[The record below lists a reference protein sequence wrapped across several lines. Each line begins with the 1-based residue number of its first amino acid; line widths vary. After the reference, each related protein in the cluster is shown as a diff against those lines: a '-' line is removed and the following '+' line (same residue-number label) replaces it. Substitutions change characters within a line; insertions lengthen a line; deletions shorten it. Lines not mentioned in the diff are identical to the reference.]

1 MNTGLGP
8 GCRYASSGAGG
19 NLAIVAQPELAQL
32 DSRPSQPSQPQA
44 QPPEGGPV
52 STRGPRPGGRRPT
65 PSVSSEDTRAA
76 FERSLARE
84 ILVAERLRAT
94 LLAVLPTAAMLA
106 FLSVSAAYPEAITT
120 LMHGKFDRT
129 PVGLFLCAVAGF
141 EFHVLYATERML
153 RSGVRPSAA
162 RRYGYAFVE
171 TSLPTLV
178 IVYYATILGP
188 VQALLMPS
196 AFVYFL
202 FIVLSTLRLDFFLCA
217 FTGLVAA
224 CEYAGLALFW
234 GSADTTVAEPVL
246 TSLPQHLAK
255 ACILFVAGIASG
267 FVASRVRSSFSRAI
281 ASLEERARILGVFGQ
296 HVSPEVAQRLVAS
309 EAESR
314 SEQREVCVMFL
325 DIRGFTAFAEK
336 RSAEEVVAYLNTIF
350 DETVD
355 AVAMHKGIVNKFL
368 GDGFMAVFGVGDES
382 AGACE
387 NAIAAGLE
395 ALARVQELVASGR
408 IPPTRIG
415 LGLHAGPA
423 VLGNI
428 GSAQRK
434 EYTVIGDVVNVASRV
449 ETLNKDLGS
458 QMLVTEEVWRGAR
471 RKDEPPMPRE
481 PLRVRGRE
489 NPVRIF
495 QLA

>member
-1 MNTGLGP
+1 M
-8 GCRYASSGAGG
+8 A
-19 NLAIVAQPELAQL
+19 NLDAARAVDQP
-32 DSRPSQPSQPQA
+32 
-44 QPPEGGPV
+44 
-52 STRGPRPGGRRPT
+52 
-65 PSVSSEDTRAA
+65 RAV
-76 FERSLARE
+76 FEHRLARE

-94 LLAVLPTAAMLA
+94 LLAVLPTVAMLA
-106 FLSVSAAYPEAITT
+106 FLSVSSAYPDAVTT
-120 LMHGKFDRT
+120 LLHGKFDRA

-153 RSGVRPSAA
+153 RTDVWPSAA
-162 RRYGYAFVE
+162 RRYAYAFVE

-224 CEYAGLALFW
+224 AEYAGLALFW

-255 ACILFVAGIASG
+255 ACILLVAGIASG
-267 FVASRVRSSFSRAI
+267 FVAARVRGSFSRAI
-281 ASLEERARILGVFGQ
+281 ESVEERARILGVFGQ
-296 HVSPEVAQRLVAS
+296 HVSPEVAQRLVATESDAGS
-309 EAESR
+309 ELR
-314 SEQREVCVMFL
+314 DVCVMFL

-336 RSAEEVVAYLNTIF
+336 RSAAEVVAYLNTIF

-355 AVAMHKGIVNKFL
+355 AVVVHRGIVNKFL
-368 GDGFMAVFGVGDES
+368 GDGFMAVFGVGEDGD
-382 AGACE
+382 AACSD
-387 NAIAAGLE
+387 AMAAGLE
-395 ALARVQELVASGR
+395 AIARVQKLVGSGR

-423 VLGNI
+423 VVGNI
-428 GSAQRK
+428 GSARRK
-434 EYTVIGDVVNVASRV
+434 EYTVIGDVVNLASRV
-449 ETLNKDLGS
+449 ETLNRDFGS

-471 RKDEPPMPRE
+471 REDEPPMPRE
-481 PLRVRGRE
+481 PLKVRGRDT
-489 NPVRIF
+489 PVRIF